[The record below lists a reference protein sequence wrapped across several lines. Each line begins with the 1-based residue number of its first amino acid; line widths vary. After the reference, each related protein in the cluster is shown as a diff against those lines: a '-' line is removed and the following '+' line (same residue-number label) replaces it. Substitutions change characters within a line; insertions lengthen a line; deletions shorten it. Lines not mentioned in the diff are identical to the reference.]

1 MNMMM
6 MMLTIMFTRITERR
20 TTGCTLAQLQTHT
33 EASTTQLRLDYYYYH
48 HHHYYYYYQVQST
61 SRGCHPEKP
70 SIMKGQPGNHTVLV
84 GSNLTLPCELM
95 VRMAVVI
102 VIVMV
107 VVVMLVVVV
116 VVVVVMVVVVVV
128 IVVIYKMVMVIT
140 EGEGRSLSHGHRL
153 LSPLPTERIMDGGEH
168 KWF

>member
-33 EASTTQLRLDYYYYH
+33 EASTTPLRLDYYYYH
-48 HHHYYYYYQVQST
+48 YHHHHHHHHHYYYYQVQST

-102 VIVMV
+102 VM
-107 VVVMLVVVV
+107 
-116 VVVVVMVVVVVV
+116 VVVVMVVVVVV

-168 KWF
+168 GWFY

>member
-1 MNMMM
+1 M
-6 MMLTIMFTRITERR
+6 
-20 TTGCTLAQLQTHT
+20 
-33 EASTTQLRLDYYYYH
+33 
-48 HHHYYYYYQVQST
+48 QVQST

-95 VRMAVVI
+95 VRMLV

-107 VVVMLVVVV
+107 VVVM
-116 VVVVVMVVVVVV
+116 
-128 IVVIYKMVMVIT
+128 VVIYKMVMVIT

-153 LSPLPTERIMDGGEH
+153 LSPLPAERVMDGGKH
-168 KWF
+168 GGFYLFY